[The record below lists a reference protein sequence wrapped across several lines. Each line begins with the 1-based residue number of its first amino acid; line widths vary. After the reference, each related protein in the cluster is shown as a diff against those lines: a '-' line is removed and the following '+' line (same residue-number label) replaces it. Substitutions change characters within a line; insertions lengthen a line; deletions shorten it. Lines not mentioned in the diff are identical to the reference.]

1 MQPESIEEFAKLAGY
16 ASLAGVTVIIGGLL
30 ARANLLPQNERGE
43 EISHGVVAFGGGVLV
58 AAVAFVLTPKGMDI
72 LSLPVITLA
81 FFGGVGTVFFLDRL
95 IEQRAGAG
103 GQFMAMVLD
112 FAPEAIALGA
122 VFSTDKRAGLL
133 LAFFIGIQNL
143 PESYNAFGDLV
154 QSRFSPNKAL
164 LILVPF
170 SLVGIVAALVGA
182 FLFAGHDQA
191 IASLMLF
198 SAGGILYL
206 IFQDIAPNARLDRH
220 WSPATGASLGFL
232 VGMIGVR
239 ILG

>member
-1 MQPESIEEFAKLAGY
+1 MQTESIEEFARLASY

-30 ARANLLPQNERGE
+30 ARANLLPRNEFGE
-43 EISHGVVAFGGGVLV
+43 EISHGIVAFGGGVLV

-72 LSLPVITLA
+72 LSLPLITLA
-81 FFGGVGTVFFLDRL
+81 FFGGVGTVFFLDRI

-103 GQFMAMVLD
+103 SQVMAMVLD
-112 FAPEAIALGA
+112 FAPEAVALGA
-122 VFSTDKRAGLL
+122 VFSSDERAGLL

-154 QSRFSPNKAL
+154 QSRLSPNKAL

-182 FLFAGHDQA
+182 VFFAGHDRA
-191 IASLMLF
+191 TASLMLF
-198 SAGGILYL
+198 AAGGILYL
-206 IFQDIAPNARLDRH
+206 IFQDIAPNAKLERH

-232 VGMIGVR
+232 AGMIGVR
-239 ILG
+239 VFG